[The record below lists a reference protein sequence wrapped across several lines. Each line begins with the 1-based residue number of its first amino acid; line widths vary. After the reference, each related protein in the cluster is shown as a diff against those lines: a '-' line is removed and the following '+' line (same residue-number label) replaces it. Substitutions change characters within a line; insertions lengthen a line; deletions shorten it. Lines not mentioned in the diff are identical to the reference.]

1 MPEQLSKTSP
11 LFLFWRWWFILYL
24 TPPVFSAQVFF
35 FFRFLSYF
43 KKMVRSKLHFI
54 WAIPIIKHRKIFEI
68 PALLSSQWG
77 NPEWFFLKKLL
88 SFWTFPK
95 ISWIGREKVYLY
107 QNKTTAVSWPN
118 HINQIEASIERTF
131 SPEEITYSL

>member
-11 LFLFWRWWFILYL
+11 FSYTGDDGLFFTSHPLSFLHKFFSFSGFW
-24 TPPVFSAQVFF
+24 
-35 FFRFLSYF
+35 SYF
-43 KKMVRSKLHFI
+43 KKMVRSKLYFI

-68 PALLSSQWG
+68 PALLSSQNWG
-77 NPEWFFLKKLL
+77 NPEWFSLKLL

-118 HINQIEASIERTF
+118 HIDQIEASIERTF